1 MKAAADALTPEKTM
15 LNDLKTP
22 NRFHDA
28 PLDRPWVERIE
39 HANLERPGAQSHPRA
54 AGSGRPAESVK
65 AWRER

>member
-1 MKAAADALTPEKTM
+1 M